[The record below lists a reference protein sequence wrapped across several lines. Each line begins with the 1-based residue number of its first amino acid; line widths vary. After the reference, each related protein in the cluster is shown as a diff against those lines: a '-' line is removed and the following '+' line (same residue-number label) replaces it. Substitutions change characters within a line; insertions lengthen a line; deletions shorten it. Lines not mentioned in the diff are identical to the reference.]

1 MGVNMKIIDEKEY
14 YKMSELVKLSK
25 ISNFTISFYNK
36 KGLLPDGINTS
47 KNMKYYPAIT
57 LTVLN
62 LIRYLK
68 DNLNFSID
76 YIKELY
82 DYYDVDFE
90 NKEELIV
97 QAIQMIT
104 YEVTNPVQKHTLNQ
118 DGLSKAIKYNL
129 LEDKEIYFKTEVE
142 VLDVFLELNQYDV
155 STELLKEYIGA
166 AKKLAVL
173 EKQLSDDVY
182 KKRGYLPEVLVLD
195 ILTKFKPF
203 IFNSQTINKYQ
214 EPK

>member
-1 MGVNMKIIDEKEY
+1 MKIIDEKEY

-47 KNMKYYPAIT
+47 KNMKYYPVIT